1 MSFRFSSSHG
11 RLRAMPKARA
21 FAFVG
26 ALALVGCLNIDTAK
40 ANKKVEDSNAAME
53 VANKASKDAD
63 DATKEAADKMPSDPD
78 AAADPAKKCMSKLD
92 EAAAKID
99 EASKLLKE
107 ASEMKVSKEFSDYLS
122 LMSKSHAKVS
132 ESLELRKGFC
142 KAIADKTDPQ
152 KLTDVAAKMNADY
165 DGKQKE
171 AADLQEQAEKIRKD
185 NPTKFQQ

>member
-1 MSFRFSSSHG
+1 MTI
-11 RLRAMPKARA
+11 ARSLA
-21 FAFVG
+21 IVG
-26 ALALVGCLNIDTAK
+26 ALVLSGCLNLDTTK

-53 VANKASKDAD
+53 VANKASKEAD
-63 DATKEAADKMPSDPD
+63 DATKEAAEKMPSDPD
-78 AAADPAKKCMSKLD
+78 AAAEPAKKCMTKLD

-99 EASKLLKE
+99 EASKNLKE

-152 KLTDVAAKMNADY
+152 KLADVAAKMNAEY
-165 DGKQKE
+165 EAKQKE
-171 AADLQEQAEKIRKD
+171 ATDLQDQAEKIRKD